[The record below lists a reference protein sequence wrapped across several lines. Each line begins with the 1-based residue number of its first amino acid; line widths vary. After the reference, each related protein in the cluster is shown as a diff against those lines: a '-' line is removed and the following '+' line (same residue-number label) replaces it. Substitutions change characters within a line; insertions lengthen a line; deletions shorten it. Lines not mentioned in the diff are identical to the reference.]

1 MPSRHFGQ
9 KSFRL
14 LDKGLHGPNNNTDT
28 SWGNARWV
36 DTPGQSQPGNVIRK
50 PPTGKVPPPERVA
63 QYCVPTTHGMPFPP
77 TPCLTLVSP
86 TPHLTRLGNSATAHP
101 RTPRAMATA
110 AKQPSPTSTA
120 AVILYASAAGGEGA
134 RTRSNRAVVNRNY
147 PFTLKALGL
156 FTLTGVVLL
165 YYFQNEK
172 ERVKKK
178 REEQNAQTTRSI
190 GKPRIGGPF
199 ELVDS
204 RDGKTVTDKDFL
216 GRYTLVYFG
225 FTHCPDICPEELD
238 KMSEVVNLMSR
249 SSLVCLIGR

>member
-14 LDKGLHGPNNNTDT
+14 LDKGLHGPNNNTD
-28 SWGNARWV
+28 SNARWV
-36 DTPGQSQPGNVIRK
+36 DTPGQSQPGDVIRK

-63 QYCVPTTHGMPFPP
+63 QYCVPTTH
-77 TPCLTLVSP
+77 
-86 TPHLTRLGNSATAHP
+86 AHP

-249 SSLVCLIGR
+249 SSLVCLIGRP